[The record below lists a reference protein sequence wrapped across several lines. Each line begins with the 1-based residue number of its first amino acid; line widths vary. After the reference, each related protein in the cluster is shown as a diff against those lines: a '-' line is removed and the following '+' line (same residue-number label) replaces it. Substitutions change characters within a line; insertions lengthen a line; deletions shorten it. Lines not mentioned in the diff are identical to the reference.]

1 MSKQKRNLIA
11 VILCL
16 ITLAVAIGIFITTN
30 KDSPPKDNESE
41 MVSSDVSSNI
51 NIEDI
56 ESEKDNTESETNAT
70 QSEIEFLEPD
80 ESKADK
86 ILEESKNNKNTSSET
101 KPQKQ
106 ESSNKNSSVDKT
118 EESSEPVVSDDNP
131 QTFEDGQ
138 KELGN
143 KTDKYLKEHNI
154 DPKTAGETGEL
165 CPHCGKKIWN
175 PDKYGNFIPGMPEDY
190 ENSGYCLGTCTI
202 TFG

>member
-1 MSKQKRNLIA
+1 M
-11 VILCL
+11 
-16 ITLAVAIGIFITTN
+16 
-30 KDSPPKDNESE
+30 
-41 MVSSDVSSNI
+41 SSNI

-56 ESEKDNTESETNAT
+56 ESEMDNTESETNAN

-106 ESSNKNSSVDKT
+106 ESSNKNSSVEKT
-118 EESSEPVVSDDNP
+118 EESSKPAANNDNP

-138 KELGN
+138 KENEN

-165 CPHCGKKIWN
+165 CPYCSKKLWN
-175 PDKYGNFIPGMPEDY
+175 PDKYGDFIPGMPEDY
-190 ENSGYCLGTCTI
+190 ENSGYCLGTCGI